1 MNQAAVKN
9 CPSILPLCVFS
20 FVFVMR
26 LLLHIAIA
34 LVLLLAAT
42 LSSCRQDRF
51 TPNANVDL
59 RFETDT
65 LLFDTV
71 FVTAGSITKR
81 FKVYNPTNQNIAI
94 DEVYLAGRRFT
105 GNSPYRININGIPT
119 NNLAGVELLAGD
131 SMYVF
136 VEVTIDPN
144 SSNTPFIVTDSVIF
158 RSGNRIGKV
167 LLAAYG
173 QNAVFYN
180 GEILPC
186 NTVWTADKP
195 IVVYN
200 SVLVDSAC
208 QLTILPGAKVYFNKN
223 STLFVQ
229 GSLRV
234 LGLPQQPV
242 VFRGDRLDPFYRDLA
257 GAWNGIHFLVG
268 STNNEIR
275 SAEMYNGNIAI
286 RVDSLPADGS
296 ASPNLILNRVRIDN
310 FAIVGLLGFTAR
322 IEAYNTL
329 ISNCGLYNFLGDFG
343 GEYTF
348 RHATLVNFST
358 GFSRGFPLFALTNRD
373 LNGRPN
379 VARLVM
385 QNSIVWGSRQEEF
398 ALDTTRATGFTVELS
413 HTTLRSQRTQ
423 LVGTAL
429 QFADPRFK
437 NVGEK
442 NFEIDTLSPAFRA
455 GANLIPLYPR
465 LQTDLLGRSRAAQP
479 TLGALER
486 IE

>member
-1 MNQAAVKN
+1 
-9 CPSILPLCVFS
+9 
-20 FVFVMR
+20 
-26 LLLHIAIA
+26 
-34 LVLLLAAT
+34 
-42 LSSCRQDRF
+42 
-51 TPNANVDL
+51 
-59 RFETDT
+59 
-65 LLFDTV
+65 
-71 FVTAGSITKR
+71 
-81 FKVYNPTNQNIAI
+81 
-94 DEVYLAGRRFT
+94 
-105 GNSPYRININGIPT
+105 
-119 NNLAGVELLAGD
+119 
-131 SMYVF
+131 
-136 VEVTIDPN
+136 
-144 SSNTPFIVTDSVIF
+144 
-158 RSGNRIGKV
+158 
-167 LLAAYG
+167 LAAYG

-180 GEILPC
+180 GEVLPC
-186 NTVWTADKP
+186 NTIWTADKP

-223 STLFVQ
+223 SSLFVL

-234 LGLPQQPV
+234 NGLPEQPV
-242 VFRGDRLDPFYRDLA
+242 IFRGDRLDPFYRDLA

-275 SAEMYNGNIAI
+275 SAEMYNGNIGI
-286 RVDSLPADGS
+286 RVDSLPADGG
-296 ASPNLILNRVRIDN
+296 AGPNLVLNRVRIDN

-379 VARLVM
+379 TARLVM

-398 ALDTTRATGFTVELS
+398 ALDTTRSTGFTAELS

-423 LVGTAL
+423 LVGTSL

-465 LQTDLLGRSRAAQP
+465 LQTDLLGRNRAVQP

>member
-379 VARLVM
+379 TARLVM

-398 ALDTTRATGFTVELS
+398 ALDTTRATGFTAELS

>member
-1 MNQAAVKN
+1 MGRV
-9 CPSILPLCVFS
+9 
-20 FVFVMR
+20 R
-26 LLLHIAIA
+26 LLFAFLMGVCLLHG
-34 LVLLLAAT
+34 

-51 TPNANVDL
+51 EPNANVAL

-81 FKVYNPTNQNIAI
+81 FKVYNPTNRNIAI

-105 GNSPYRININGIPT
+105 GSSPYRININGIPT
-119 NNLAGVELLAGD
+119 NDQGGVELPAGD
-131 SMYVF
+131 SLYIF

-144 SSNTPFIVTDSVIF
+144 NSATPFIVTDSIIF
-158 RSGNRIGKV
+158 RSGNQTGKV

-180 GEILPC
+180 GEVLPC
-186 NTVWTADKP
+186 NTVWTAEKP

-223 STLFVQ
+223 SSLFVL

-234 LGLPQQPV
+234 NGLPDQPV

-275 SAEMYNGNIAI
+275 SAELYNGNIGI
-286 RVDSLPADGS
+286 RVDSLPVSGA
-296 ASPNLILNRVRIDN
+296 APNLILNRVRIDN
-310 FAIVGLLGFTAR
+310 FAVVGLLGFTAR

-329 ISNCGLYNFLGDFG
+329 ISNCGLYNFLGDYG
-343 GEYTF
+343 GDYRF
-348 RHATLVNFST
+348 RHSTLVNFST
-358 GFSRGFPLFALTNRD
+358 GFSRGFPLFALSNRD
-373 LNGRPN
+373 LNGQSNPAN
-379 VARLVM
+379 LILE
-385 QNSIVWGSRQEEF
+385 NSIVWGSRQEEF
-398 ALDTTRATGFTVELS
+398 VLDTASSSGFSAQLN
-413 HTTLRSQRTQ
+413 HNILRSQRTQ
-423 LVGTAL
+423 LVGNNL
-429 QFADPRFK
+429 LYVDPRFK
-437 NVGEK
+437 NTTDK
-442 NFEIDTLSPAFRA
+442 DFAIDTLSPAFRA

-465 LQTDLLGRSRAAQP
+465 LQADLLGQLRSTQP

>member
-26 LLLHIAIA
+26 LLLHIAIG

-429 QFADPRFK
+429 QFTDPRFK

>member
-1 MNQAAVKN
+1 MHY
-9 CPSILPLCVFS
+9 
-20 FVFVMR
+20 
-26 LLLHIAIA
+26 LLRVAFCLVVLSA
-34 LVLLLAAT
+34 LS
-42 LSSCRQDRF
+42 LSACRQDRF
-51 TPNANVDL
+51 EPNANVDL

-81 FKVYNPTNQNIAI
+81 FKVYNPTNRNISI

-119 NNLAGVELLAGD
+119 NDQGGVELPAGD
-131 SMYVF
+131 SLYIF

-144 SSNTPFIVTDSVIF
+144 SSATPFIVTDSVIF
-158 RSGNRIGKV
+158 RSGNRTGKV

-180 GEILPC
+180 GEVLPC

-208 QLTILPGAKVYFNKN
+208 RLTILPGAKIYFNKN
-223 STLFVQ
+223 STLFVL

-234 LGLPQQPV
+234 LGLPQDPV
-242 VFRGDRLDPFYRDLA
+242 IFRGDRLDPFYRDLA

-275 SAEMYNGNIAI
+275 SAEMYNGNIGI

-296 ASPNLILNRVRIDN
+296 MAPNLILNRVRIDN
-310 FAIVGLLGFTAR
+310 FAVVGLLGFTAR

-379 VARLVM
+379 TARLVM

-398 ALDTTRATGFTVELS
+398 ALDTTRATGFTAELS
-413 HTTLRSQRTQ
+413 HTILKSQRTQ

-429 QFADPRFK
+429 QFSDPRFK
-437 NVGEK
+437 NVSEK
-442 NFEIDTLSPAFRA
+442 DFEIDTLSVAFRA
-455 GANLIPLYPR
+455 GANLIPLYSR
-465 LQTDLLGRSRAAQP
+465 LQTDLVGRVRAVQP

-486 IE
+486 TE

>member
-26 LLLHIAIA
+26 LLLHIAIG

-379 VARLVM
+379 TARLVM

-398 ALDTTRATGFTVELS
+398 ALDTTRATGFTAELS

>member
-1 MNQAAVKN
+1 M
-9 CPSILPLCVFS
+9 LFT
-20 FVFVMR
+20 
-26 LLLHIAIA
+26 LLVA
-34 LVLLLAAT
+34 LGLSLAF
-42 LSSCRQDRF
+42 SSCRQDRF
-51 TPNANVDL
+51 EPNANVDL

-81 FKVYNPTNQNIAI
+81 FKVYNPTNQNISI

-119 NNLAGVELLAGD
+119 NDQGGVELPAGD
-131 SMYVF
+131 SLYIF

-144 SSNTPFIVTDSVIF
+144 NSATPFIVTDSVIF
-158 RSGNRIGKV
+158 RSGNRTGKV

-180 GEILPC
+180 GEVLPC

-208 QLTILPGAKVYFNKN
+208 QLTIMPGAKVYFNKN
-223 STLFVQ
+223 STLFVL

-234 LGLPQQPV
+234 NGMPEQPV

-286 RVDSLPADGS
+286 RVDSLPVSGS
-296 ASPNLILNRVRIDN
+296 APNLVLNRVRIDN

-343 GEYTF
+343 GDYRF
-348 RHATLVNFST
+348 RHSTLVNFST
-358 GFSRGFPLFALTNRD
+358 GFSRGFPLFALSNRD
-373 LNGRPN
+373 LNGQSNPAN
-379 VARLVM
+379 LILE
-385 QNSIVWGSRQEEF
+385 NSIVWGSRQEEF
-398 ALDTTRATGFTVELS
+398 VLDTASGSSFNAQLS
-413 HTTLRSQRTQ
+413 HNILRSQRTQ
-423 LVGTAL
+423 LVGTNL
-429 QFADPRFK
+429 LFVDPRFK
-437 NVGEK
+437 NTSDK
-442 NFEIDTLSPAFRA
+442 DFAIDTLSPAFRA

-465 LQTDLLGRSRAAQP
+465 LQADLLGQVRNAQP
-479 TLGALER
+479 TLGAIER
-486 IE
+486 VE

>member
-1 MNQAAVKN
+1 MGRFR
-9 CPSILPLCVFS
+9 LLFT
-20 FVFVMR
+20 FVMM
-26 LLLHIAIA
+26 AWWA
-34 LVLLLAAT
+34 MG

-51 TPNANVDL
+51 EPNANVEL

-81 FKVYNPTNQNIAI
+81 FKVFNTTNRNISI

-119 NNLAGVELLAGD
+119 NDQGGVELPAGD
-131 SMYVF
+131 SLYIF

-144 SSNTPFIVTDSVIF
+144 NSNTPFIVTDSVIF
-158 RSGNRIGKV
+158 RSGNRTGKV

-180 GEILPC
+180 GEVLPC

-208 QLTILPGAKVYFNKN
+208 QLTIMPGTKVYFNKN
-223 STLFVQ
+223 STLFVL

-234 LGLPQQPV
+234 NGMPEQPV

-275 SAEMYNGNIAI
+275 SAEMYNGNIGI
-286 RVDSLPADGS
+286 RVDSLPVSGTA
-296 ASPNLILNRVRIDN
+296 PNLILNRVRIDN

-343 GEYTF
+343 GDYRF
-348 RHATLVNFST
+348 RHSTLVNFST
-358 GFSRGFPLFALTNRD
+358 GFSRGFPLFALSNRD
-373 LNGRPN
+373 LNGQSNPAN
-379 VARLVM
+379 LILE
-385 QNSIVWGSRQEEF
+385 NSIVWGSRQEEF
-398 ALDTTRATGFTVELS
+398 VLDTASSSSFNAQLS
-413 HTTLRSQRTQ
+413 HNILRSQRTQ
-423 LVGTAL
+423 LVGTNL
-429 QFADPRFK
+429 LFVDPRFK
-437 NVGEK
+437 NTSDK
-442 NFEIDTLSPAFRA
+442 DFAIDTLSPAFRA
-455 GANLIPLYPR
+455 GANLIPLYPS
-465 LQTDLLGRSRAAQP
+465 LQADLLGQLRSAQP

>member
-1 MNQAAVKN
+1 MGR
-9 CPSILPLCVFS
+9 L
-20 FVFVMR
+20 R
-26 LLLHIAIA
+26 LLFA
-34 LVLLLAAT
+34 LWITLGFSLAF
-42 LSSCRQDRF
+42 SSCRQDRF
-51 TPNANVDL
+51 TPNANVEL

-81 FKVYNPTNQNIAI
+81 FKVYNPTNENISI

-105 GNSPYRININGIPT
+105 GNSPYRININGIPS
-119 NNLAGVELLAGD
+119 NDQGGVELPAGD
-131 SMYVF
+131 SLYIF

-144 SSNTPFIVTDSVIF
+144 NSATPFIVTDSVIF

-180 GEILPC
+180 GEVLPC
-186 NTVWTADKP
+186 NTIWTADKP

-208 QLTILPGAKVYFNKN
+208 RLTILPGAKVYFNKN
-223 STLFVQ
+223 SSLFVL

-234 LGLPQQPV
+234 NGLPEQPV
-242 VFRGDRLDPFYRDLA
+242 IFRGDRLDPFYRDLA

-268 STNNEIR
+268 STSNEIR
-275 SAEMYNGNIAI
+275 STEMYNGNIGI
-286 RVDSLPADGS
+286 RVDSLPVDGS
-296 ASPNLILNRVRIDN
+296 ASPNLVLNRVRIDN

-379 VARLVM
+379 TARLVM

-398 ALDTTRATGFTVELS
+398 ALDTTRSTGFTAELS

-465 LQTDLLGRSRAAQP
+465 LQTDLLGRNRAVQP

>member
-158 RSGNRIGKV
+158 RSGNRTGKV

-223 STLFVQ
+223 STLFVL

-234 LGLPQQPV
+234 NGLPEQPV
-242 VFRGDRLDPFYRDLA
+242 TFRGDRLDPFYRDLA

-429 QFADPRFK
+429 QFTDPRFK

>member
-1 MNQAAVKN
+1 MRFIH
-9 CPSILPLCVFS
+9 PILLGFCV
-20 FVFVMR
+20 
-26 LLLHIAIA
+26 
-34 LVLLLAAT
+34 LLAASFT
-42 LSSCRQDRF
+42 SCRQDRF

-81 FKVYNPTNQNIAI
+81 FKVYNPTNQNISI

-105 GNSPYRININGIPT
+105 GNSSYRININGIPT
-119 NNLAGVELLAGD
+119 NDQGGVELPAGD
-131 SMYVF
+131 SLYIF

-144 SSNTPFIVTDSVIF
+144 NSNTPFIVTDSVIF
-158 RSGNRIGKV
+158 RSGNRTGKV

-180 GEILPC
+180 GEVLPC

-223 STLFVQ
+223 SSLFVL
-229 GSLRV
+229 GSLQV
-234 LGLPQQPV
+234 NGLPDQPV
-242 VFRGDRLDPFYRDLA
+242 IFRGDRLDPFYRDLA
-257 GAWNGIHFLVG
+257 GAWNGIHLLVG
-268 STNNEIR
+268 STNNQIR
-275 SAEMYNGNIAI
+275 SAELYNGNIGI
-286 RVDSLPADGS
+286 RVDSLPVSGT
-296 ASPNLILNRVRIDN
+296 SPNLILNRVRIDN
-310 FAIVGLLGFTAR
+310 FAIVGLLGFTAH

-343 GEYTF
+343 GDYRF
-348 RHATLVNFST
+348 RHSTLVNFSS
-358 GFSRGFPLFALTNRD
+358 GFSRGFPLFALSNRD
-373 LNGRPN
+373 LNGQSNPAN
-379 VARLVM
+379 LILE
-385 QNSIVWGSRQEEF
+385 NSIVWGSRQEEF
-398 ALDTTRATGFTVELS
+398 VLDTASSSGFNAQLS
-413 HTTLRSQRTQ
+413 HTILRSQRTQ
-423 LVGTAL
+423 LVGNTL
-429 QFADPRFK
+429 LFVDPRFK
-437 NVGEK
+437 NTGEK
-442 NFEIDTLSPAFRA
+442 DFAIDTLSPAFRA
-455 GANLIPLYPR
+455 GANLVPLYPR
-465 LQTDLLGRSRAAQP
+465 LQTDLLGRPRGQQP